1 MGHSSALNVK
11 LAQKIQK
18 ILSSSMSY
26 HIKTNQ
32 INRIVNQING
42 FYMIKVFTERN
53 FQIDYSYYKSKKS
66 KKN

>member
-1 MGHSSALNVK
+1 
-11 LAQKIQK
+11 
-18 ILSSSMSY
+18 MSY

-53 FQIDYSYYKSKKS
+53 FQTDYSYYKSKKS